1 MVELELP
8 ARRGARGVNA
18 SGDAAAFDR
27 VHAALS
33 HGKNGASNS
42 LAELWSKLWQKV
54 GYPMFNQMHC
64 FTLSSQEFDSSPA

>member
-1 MVELELP
+1 
-8 ARRGARGVNA
+8 
-18 SGDAAAFDR
+18 

-64 FTLSSQEFDSSPA
+64 FTLSSQEFDSLPA

>member
-18 SGDAAAFDR
+18 SGDAATFDR

-33 HGKNGASNS
+33 HGKNNTSNS
-42 LAELWSKLWQKV
+42 LAEFWSKLWQNVSVFKC
-54 GYPMFNQMHC
+54 NQTQC
-64 FTLSSQEFDSSPA
+64 LALFSQEFDSSPA